1 VAGALLG
8 IAWLKPQV
16 GLPIV
21 LLVTLF
27 HTPHPR
33 RLLAGFA
40 GATASL
46 IVLTVATTG
55 LGSLR
60 LWIAGMIGYSHDI
73 AGQTAIPSIAGLYV
87 QWASPRARIGLT
99 IALLVCACAITVL
112 QWLRVRQKADVP
124 FHSVAWLWFA
134 WFLVTPYTHVTDE
147 ILLTIP
153 ILAIL
158 GRDAVRM
165 REPLASF
172 SLLALFFAPLPG
184 EWSLFALGFPVLVL
198 VLADWE
204 DSWRSRLD
212 IAAPSILLA
221 LSTISHRASIP
232 LNGQCLALL
241 AVTVCL
247 VLSTREPVANTA
259 ADPKE
264 PAVPLTQPVVV
275 APVVG

>member
-1 VAGALLG
+1 
-8 IAWLKPQV
+8 
-16 GLPIV
+16 
-21 LLVTLF
+21 
-27 HTPHPR
+27 
-33 RLLAGFA
+33 
-40 GATASL
+40 
-46 IVLTVATTG
+46 
-55 LGSLR
+55 
-60 LWIAGMIGYSHDI
+60 
-73 AGQTAIPSIAGLYV
+73 
-87 QWASPRARIGLT
+87 
-99 IALLVCACAITVL
+99 
-112 QWLRVRQKADVP
+112 
-124 FHSVAWLWFA
+124 
-134 WFLVTPYTHVTDE
+134 
-147 ILLTIP
+147 
-153 ILAIL
+153 
-158 GRDAVRM
+158 M

-259 ADPKE
+259 ADPEE